1 MIELE
6 KLKDELHQDRYAAVA
21 VIYDRQEKK
30 VLITGTG
37 DDDILVKMM
46 RKAIIENCKIR
57 DAIKANANL
66 VGGSLSD
73 TDIFNRF
80 YNLFGNPF
88 RR

>member
-37 DDDILVKMM
+37 DDAVLKKMTTKASSKM
-46 RKAIIENCKIR
+46 RKY
-57 DAIKANANL
+57 
-66 VGGSLSD
+66 VM
-73 TDIFNRF
+73 
-80 YNLFGNPF
+80 P
-88 RR
+88 